1 MGCERYLAM
10 TAEEFAATTVPPAH
24 MAWMAC
30 HFSPYGRGLC
40 NLPRQLPEG
49 SVLILNDRISWNAH
63 DAALITRQLS
73 DAAIRQ
79 KASAVLLD
87 FENADVAGIDSLIRK
102 LKEALPCPLVVS
114 KIYAPKE
121 DIAVF
126 LPPCPIHVP
135 LQKYLLPWEGRPIW
149 LEAAVQTEVITVTEK
164 GSKSCVS
171 GAYDMEECPH
181 EDHSLHC
188 CYRIEAKD
196 NAAHFILRRDRSHID
211 ALQEE
216 ASALGV
222 AAIVGLHQELG

>member
-10 TAEEFAATTVPPAH
+10 TAEEFSAASSLPAS

-30 HFSPYGRGLC
+30 HFSPYGKGLC
-40 NLPRQLPEG
+40 NLPGELPPG
-49 SVLILNDRISWNAH
+49 SVLILNDRISWNGH
-63 DAALITRQLS
+63 DADLIARQLS
-73 DAAIRQ
+73 ESANRH

-87 FENADVAGIDSLIRK
+87 FENPNVTGIDPLICK
-102 LKEALPCPLVVS
+102 LKEAIPCPLVVS
-114 KIYAPKE
+114 KIYAPEE

-149 LEAAVQTEVITVTEK
+149 LEAAVQTEVITVTEN
-164 GSKSCVS
+164 GSKSCIL
-171 GAYDMEECPH
+171 GTYDMGKCPH
-181 EDHSLHC
+181 EDHALHC
-188 CYRIEAKD
+188 RYRIETEGAT
-196 NAAHFILRRDRSHID
+196 ARFILRRDRSHID

-222 AAIVGLHQELG
+222 TAIVGLHQELG